1 VLLDL
6 DHSPIGQRLWV
17 DSPPLSVSSLENDDA
32 NGRSRRKLLLGLM
45 IIIVSGL
52 LVGATAIL
60 LVHMAHQGI
69 DLRSPI
75 SPGLSNN
82 NVKWPL

>member
-1 VLLDL
+1 MLLDL

-17 DSPPLSVSSLENDDA
+17 DSPRLSVSSLENDA
-32 NGRSRRKLLLGLM
+32 RGRSRRKLLLGLM

-69 DLRSPI
+69 DLRSAI
-75 SPGLSNN
+75 TPGLSNN